1 MIASFSSFKGQG
13 PQAPWDSTQQGIRM
27 LRQLDGSPGDRNP
40 VEKAVSMPTS
50 LGQLDAVILTN
61 QDGSET
67 VVQRLR
73 KKDGVETLSWLEVPQ
88 QGNGVPNLGGFEVTR
103 VATGEV
109 YGSSLVVEEAYGSG
123 AYSVIPRRTY
133 VTSWMNQP
141 ESQNALMRAES
152 VLVGFGA

>member
-13 PQAPWDSTQQGIRM
+13 PQSPWDSVQQGIRM

-40 VEKAVSMPTS
+40 VEKAISMPTS
-50 LGQLDAVILTN
+50 MGQLDAVVLTN

-73 KKDGVETLSWLEVPQ
+73 KKDGPETLSWLEVPK
-88 QGNGVPNLGGFEVTR
+88 QGDGIPNLGGFEVIR
-103 VATGEV
+103 IPTGEV
-109 YGSSLVVEEAYGSG
+109 YASSLRVKEEYGSG
-123 AYSVIPRRTY
+123 ALALIPRRTY
-133 VTSWMNQP
+133 VIDSMCGM
-141 ESQNALMRAES
+141 EGQNSLMRAES